1 MLSSRPYTFDRV
13 IRIIFSVIIIIGI
26 FWLLK
31 ILYNALLPFFV
42 ACLLAYIFKP
52 FVEFNKRLLRCKRN
66 IIPIIMFLIELCV
79 VLTLI
84 VMLVLPS
91 IIEESVVVANL
102 FKDYATSDNSPF
114 LPQAVHDFIREN
126 IDFEY
131 LSSLLTREQW
141 IEIIKRG
148 IDGTWTVVSG
158 SISIILTICGWF
170 IVLLYFIFI
179 LMDYDRFVSGIRKL
193 VPPKYK
199 RIVFGIANDVKDSMN
214 CYFRGQA
221 TVAFLVGI
229 LFCIGFLIIDM
240 PMAIVLGLFIG
251 VLNLVPYL
259 QLISLLPTTL
269 LCIIYAAETGT
280 SFWWM
285 FVQAMIVYG
294 VVQSIQDLYL
304 VPKIMGKA
312 MGLNP
317 AIILLS
323 LSIWG
328 TLLGFMGLI
337 IALPMTT
344 LLLSYYNR
352 YVINSTPAT
361 EKHEETNNL
370 S

>member
-13 IRIIFSVIIIIGI
+13 IRIVFSAIIIIGI

-31 ILYNALLPFFV
+31 ILYNALLPFFI
-42 ACLLAYIFKP
+42 ACLLAYMFKP
-52 FVEFNKRLLRCKRN
+52 FVEFNKKLLRCKRN
-66 IIPIIMFLIELCV
+66 IIPIILFLIELCV
-79 VLTLI
+79 ALTLI
-84 VMLVLPS
+84 VLLVLPS

-102 FKDYATSDNSPF
+102 FKDYATSNDSPF

-126 IDFEY
+126 IDLEY

-158 SISIILTICGWF
+158 SISVILTIAGWF

-179 LMDYDRFVSGIRKL
+179 LMDYDRFVTGIRQL
-193 VPPKYK
+193 VPQKYK
-199 RIVFGIANDVKDSMN
+199 KTVFGIANDVKDSMN

-229 LFCIGFLIIDM
+229 LFSIGFLIIDM

-269 LCIIYAAETGT
+269 LCIVYAAETGT

-285 FVQAMIVYG
+285 FAQAMIVYG

-337 IALPMTT
+337 IALQMTT
-344 LLLSYYNR
+344 LLISYYNR
-352 YVINSTPAT
+352 YVINYTPQP
-361 EKHEETNNL
+361 KETKKIEN
-370 S
+370 